1 MQFPQTLITE
11 LTVPNNVPFTPGHD
25 VIGIGTDVPAE
36 LIAAGFG
43 DSIVI
48 YGSDW
53 NPANTTPTVKFRFI
67 SSGFSSIVIG
77 FGYCANPSVSQVA
90 TVETTTAIGA
100 QISGSNI
107 FTTQRWRNLN
117 NQDAFNMGQF
127 GGSQDPIFQMFDQ
140 AGNNRSALM
149 HFVATTMTVLCLGD
163 NTNAALNWSVNHTDG
178 ATVASCTG
186 PLNKDTAWQPFT
198 LFNGWFGNAAP
209 DAPLY
214 RMMSDGTV
222 QFCGMLNKGSAPVNG
237 EQWGSVAAGYLPLK
251 QQMVHACSNLTL
263 DGNQKILIDATGKCF
278 IFDPAAGNGS
288 MFIGGMRYPS
298 TLIP

>member
-36 LIAAGFG
+36 LVAAGFG

-53 NPANTTPTVKFRFI
+53 NPANTTPTVKFRFL
-67 SSGFSSIVIG
+67 SSGFSSLVIG
-77 FGYCANPSVSQVA
+77 FGYCANPSISQVA
-90 TVETTTAIGA
+90 TVETTTLIGA

-117 NQDAFNMGQF
+117 NQDMFNMGQF

-140 AGNNRSALM
+140 SGAIRAALF
-149 HFVATTMTVLCLGD
+149 HFVSTTMSVLCLGD
-163 NTNAALNWSVNHTDG
+163 NTAANWSINHTDG

-186 PLNKDTAWQPFT
+186 PLLKDTAWQAFT
-198 LFNGWFGNAAP
+198 LFNGWTGNAAP
-209 DAPLY
+209 NAPLY
-214 RMMSDGTV
+214 RMMS
-222 QFCGMLNKGSAPVNG
+222 CGMIQMTGIISKASAPVNG
-237 EQWGSVAAGYLPLK
+237 EQWGLVAAAYKPQG
-251 QQMVHACSNLTL
+251 VAAFHCSSFIALASSQKVQVNT
-263 DGNQKILIDATGKCF
+263 DGTCV
-278 IFDPAAGNGS
+278 IFDSPAGNGS
-288 MFIGGMRYPS
+288 CFLTPVNYPS
-298 TLIP
+298 LLLP